1 MDKKELQKKLNDIK
15 AQIKANSKDAHFAD
29 TLIEE
34 LLTTKA
40 RIGVEPIELNVGKRL
55 DAFAGETFEMV
66 KTDRGALYHEYGGYS
81 VFVDNRNTAL
91 YETLCDLIDNKEEY
105 NKLEGEEKERLE
117 SHIQAI
123 SYCLGVPKI
132 CFTDA
137 EFTYDIATRV
147 VQFIRSKYE
156 EAMQQPLQEE
166 TVELDREFE
175 DATLA
180 LEAIKDEIK
189 NEQ

>member
-15 AQIKANSKDAHFAD
+15 SQIKANSKDTHFAD
-29 TLIEE
+29 TLINE

-55 DAFAGETFEMV
+55 DALAGKTFEMV

-117 SHIQAI
+117 LHIQAVA
-123 SYCLGVPKI
+123 YCLGVPKI
-132 CFTDA
+132 CFNDA

-147 VQFIRSKYE
+147 VQFNRSKYE

-180 LEAIKDEIK
+180 LETIKDEIK